1 MTHRKTKIKTV
12 QNAQKLR
19 FLNGQNYNF
28 GSGFLSSLPGLTG
41 SIFGTN
47 SFYCNGGSYFTNCN
61 GSINTDATLGAILGN
76 FSIQG
81 LSFLTN
87 MWINNRQENSVKT
100 INSDVQAL
108 EGEINT
114 LLAKLGND
122 INEDNYSSAAKP
134 AEMDDE
140 EYNGII
146 TQLGTLI
153 ERRNNA
159 RSMVVEKILDDADD
173 CSWSRTDL
181 AKLKTLFSDFNNGTL
196 NSNVNDVKKS
206 DVRAAIEGYRKAT
219 PGDEQTNWA
228 RVFNALWE
236 KLPPADRTNELRSA
250 RAVIPTSDML
260 GDEQ

>member
-1 MTHRKTKIKTV
+1 MV
-12 QNAQKLR
+12 NNFNYSNMLNMN

-114 LLAKLGND
+114 LLAQLGDN
-122 INEDNYSSAAKP
+122 ITEDNYSSATIP
-134 AEMDDE
+134 EGME
-140 EYNGII
+140 EDVFAGIK
-146 TQLGTLI
+146 TELGTLI

-181 AKLKTLFSDFNNGTL
+181 TKLMTLFSDFNNGTL

-219 PGDEQTNWA
+219 PGDEQTKWA

-260 GDEQ
+260 EPEV